1 MTFEKVV
8 IFKSKNVLLKKNANQ
23 NYTEML
29 PLTHQMSQGWEFKN
43 PFH

>member
-23 NYTEML
+23 NNTEIL
-29 PLTHQMSQGWEFKN
+29 PLTHQMSQVWEFEN
-43 PFH
+43 PLH